1 MSIIALV
8 KLSRNIKQVWV
19 FIFSDQD
26 LTFVFFEISIT
37 SSAWKW
43 KCQSTLAASRFNSV
57 FFLNVKPKIGVKT
70 IFCHI
75 SVFFFTE
82 QNRFSLP
89 HFTTFLGFCTPI
101 FIFHACIYNFFT
113 GKNQAFHAHDSG
125 NFLVWFFF
133 ESSLSFFKLDWR
145 KNALAG

>member
-1 MSIIALV
+1 MSILALV
-8 KLSRNIKQVWV
+8 NLSRNIKQVWV

-43 KCQSTLAASRFNSV
+43 KCKSTLVVSRFNSV

-75 SVFFFTE
+75 SVFFHRA
-82 QNRFSLP
+82 NRFSLP

-125 NFLVWFFF
+125 NFLVWLFFSRPVYRF
-133 ESSLSFFKLDWR
+133 LNWTEE
-145 KNALAG
+145 NTH

>member
-8 KLSRNIKQVWV
+8 KLSRNVKQVWV

-43 KCQSTLAASRFNSV
+43 KCQSILVVSRFNSV
-57 FFLNVKPKIGVKT
+57 FFFNVKPKIGVKT

-89 HFTTFLGFCTPI
+89 HITTFYDFVRPFL
-101 FIFHACIYNFFT
+101 FFT
-113 GKNQAFHAHDSG
+113 LVYIIFSRAKTKLFTLMIQGISSFDIFFSRPVYR
-125 NFLVWFFF
+125 FLNRTK
-133 ESSLSFFKLDWR
+133 E
-145 KNALAG
+145 NTQ

>member
-43 KCQSTLAASRFNSV
+43 KCKSTLVVSRFNPV
-57 FFLNVKPKIGVKT
+57 FFWTWNQKLAWKPFFA
-70 IFCHI
+70 IFR
-75 SVFFFTE
+75 FFFHRAKSFF
-82 QNRFSLP
+82 NPSFYYFIRIFYAHFYFSRLCILFFHGQKP
-89 HFTTFLGFCTPI
+89 NFSRSWFREFPRWLLFLT
-101 FIFHACIYNFFT
+101 
-113 GKNQAFHAHDSG
+113 
-125 NFLVWFFF
+125 
-133 ESSLSFFKLDWR
+133 SSL
-145 KNALAG
+145 

>member
-26 LTFVFFEISIT
+26 LTFVFFEISLT
-37 SSAWKW
+37 SSARNW
-43 KCQSTLAASRFNSV
+43 KCQSTLVVSLFISV
-57 FFLNVKPKIGVKT
+57 FFLNVKPKMGVKT

-75 SVFFFTE
+75 SVFFH
-82 QNRFSLP
+82 RAKSFSLP

-101 FIFHACIYNFFT
+101 FIFHASIYNFFT
-113 GKNQAFHAHDSG
+113 SKNQAFHAHDSG
-125 NFLVWFFF
+125 NFLVWFLFTF
-133 ESSLSFFKLDWR
+133 SLSFLKLDWR
-145 KNALAG
+145 KYALAD

>member
-43 KCQSTLAASRFNSV
+43 KCQSTLVVSRFNSV
-57 FFLNVKPKIGVKT
+57 FFWTWNQKLAWKPFFA
-70 IFCHI
+70 IFLF
-75 SVFFFTE
+75 FFFTE

-113 GKNQAFHAHDSG
+113 GKNQAFHAHDPG
-125 NFLVWFFF
+125 NFLVWLFFHVQF
-133 ESSLSFFKLDWR
+133 IVF
-145 KNALAG
+145 

>member
-26 LTFVFFEISIT
+26 LTFVFFEISLT
-37 SSAWKW
+37 SSARKW
-43 KCQSTLAASRFNSV
+43 KYQSTLVVSRF
-57 FFLNVKPKIGVKT
+57 
-70 IFCHI
+70 I
-75 SVFFFTE
+75 SVFFFERETKNWRE
-82 QNRFSLP
+82 NHFLPYFCFCFTKQNRFSLP

-113 GKNQAFHAHDSG
+113 SKNQAFHAHDSG

-133 ESSLSFFKLDWR
+133 TFSLSFFKLDWR
-145 KNALAG
+145 KYALAG